1 MFTKDVAPVVPVL
14 FPPLPLLPTAL
25 LLPLPTRL
33 FCSSLSP
40 LRRSL
45 VISLYSSLYS
55 FRCSLPCTLP
65 CTLPCSLPCSFI
77 SPFLCSIRRV
87 RASSPLS
94 SYMRPRRIPL
104 PLSSRPAPTLRPCF
118 PCFPPSSPY
127 PRSLRGGRQI
137 IISRGYEEDHTLSN
151 VKMVICAAACAV
163 ACVAQFYPR
172 KFPDNRALLLACIVL
187 YPPRRHPPPSLP
199 ALPSQFHAPAIP
211 PCCPFHQSPTL
222 VAVPRSPVACL
233 AHRLPTLLTAPTP
246 DSPPPLATHALPSPW
261 PLGLYPPAPPPL
273 RPPPL
278 LLTRPLMD
286 SCCLPSVVAP

>member
-1 MFTKDVAPVVPVL
+1 MG
-14 FPPLPLLPTAL
+14 
-25 LLPLPTRL
+25 
-33 FCSSLSP
+33 
-40 LRRSL
+40 
-45 VISLYSSLYS
+45 IW
-55 FRCSLPCTLP
+55 
-65 CTLPCSLPCSFI
+65 
-77 SPFLCSIRRV
+77 
-87 RASSPLS
+87 
-94 SYMRPRRIPL
+94 
-104 PLSSRPAPTLRPCF
+104 SSRPAAAAEGEAAVAEAKPKGLNLDDHVMLKRHLDEVATD
-118 PCFPPSSPY
+118 
-127 PRSLRGGRQI
+127 I